1 MSWIQRP
8 ATILDTRRRVV
19 LLHKQ
24 RMNNKTHGYK
34 TKALHKQHN
43 NPDTLGKEEKVQI
56 RKCKKVEWERAEK
69 AICSLLTLQ
78 Q

>member
-1 MSWIQRP
+1 
-8 ATILDTRRRVV
+8 
-19 LLHKQ
+19 
-24 RMNNKTHGYK
+24 MNNKTHGYK

-43 NPDTLGKEEKVQI
+43 NADTLGKEEKVQI